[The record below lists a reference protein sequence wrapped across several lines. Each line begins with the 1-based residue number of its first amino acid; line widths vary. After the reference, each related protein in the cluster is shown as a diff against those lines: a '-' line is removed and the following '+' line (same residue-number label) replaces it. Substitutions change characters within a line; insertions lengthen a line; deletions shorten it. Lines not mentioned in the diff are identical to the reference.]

1 MCRVFRCLIIL
12 LTFSATAYCQQLIE
26 GTIVDTETGKPVSFA
41 SVGILGTSK
50 GTSSNVDGQFSLFI
64 DGAVS
69 LKITCVG
76 YESLVIPS
84 SNAVQQIKL
93 KPVATQLSAIVVSD
107 KAINPKRIVRKAF
120 SKISE
125 NYFNHPLLQKFFYR
139 HYCKDDSVYG
149 RLIEASVDVWKNEG
163 YRSFQKVA
171 GEKEEIRV
179 THLRRSLDK
188 TIMAQGHEPISIGTV
203 LQADLIGYQTAEKSE
218 HISFFS
224 DVNNLKTDFESYF
237 FTFKGITDYDEHDV
251 YIIGYEYKK
260 DSVLT
265 TSGAYLQLAKIEGT
279 LFITTDDFAI
289 VKAEEVK
296 SYGESIFHSSAYYRK
311 YDHKYYPYHF
321 VREGESRL
329 SATSTHSFR
338 IDLMLVEMSSDIKDK
353 FVGRIPTR
361 EELLNIQYDS
371 VFWSKNT
378 VLKTTPLEDEII
390 NHLGGGT
397 SLDKQFYLYHQY
409 EMNLRDGGQNGEEK
423 LSWLLQDSKGKRI
436 LYLLFWSGN
445 FQSYLTDLELA
456 KHLQKKHLGKIS
468 FIFVS
473 TDDDETRWQQ
483 TLKKYNFFTNGIIN
497 YRVGGNS
504 KIVKT
509 FDIKDMPS
517 FILVAPTGEFDL
529 HAKRPSNPLL
539 EYDFKFLLEH
549 DN

>member
-1 MCRVFRCLIIL
+1 MCRVIRCLIIF
-12 LTFSATAYCQQLIE
+12 LTLSASAYCQQLIE

-41 SVGILGTSK
+41 SVGVLGTSK

-64 DGAVS
+64 NGTVS

-84 SNAVQQIKL
+84 TSTVLMIKL
-93 KPVATQLSAIVVSD
+93 KPIATQLSAIVVSD
-107 KAINPKRIVRKAF
+107 KAINAKKIVRKAF
-120 SKISE
+120 ARISE
-125 NYFNHPLLQKFFYR
+125 NYFDHPLLQKYFYR

-163 YRSFQKVA
+163 YRSFQKTA

-188 TIMAQGHEPISIGTV
+188 TIMAQGHEPISIGNI
-203 LQADLIGYQTAEKSE
+203 LQADLVGYQTPQKSE

-224 DVNNLKTDFESYF
+224 DVSNLKTDFESYS

-265 TSGAYLQLAKIEGT
+265 TSGAYLPLAKIEGT

-289 VKAEEVK
+289 VKAEEIK
-296 SYGESIFHSSAYYRK
+296 SYGESVFHSSAYYRK

-338 IDLMLVEMSSDIKDK
+338 IDLMLVEMSSDMHEK
-353 FVGRIPTR
+353 FIGRIPTR
-361 EELLNIQYDS
+361 EELLTIPYDS

-390 NHLGGGT
+390 HHLGGGA

-423 LSWLLQDSKGKRI
+423 LNWLLQDSKGKRI
-436 LYLLFWSGN
+436 LYLLFWSGS
-445 FQSYLTDLELA
+445 FQSYLVDLELA
-456 KHLQKKHLGKIS
+456 KQLQKKYLGKIT
-468 FIFVS
+468 FVFVS
-473 TDDDETRWQQ
+473 TENDETSWQQ
-483 TLKKYNFFTNGIIN
+483 AVSKYNFFTNGIVN
-497 YRVGGNS
+497 YRIGSNS
-504 KIVKT
+504 KTAKLFSVDETPAFVLISQNGD
-509 FDIKDMPS
+509 F
-517 FILVAPTGEFDL
+517 LDL
-529 HAKRPSNPLL
+529 HAKRPSDPLL
-539 EYDFKFLLEH
+539 ESVFKSLVH
-549 DN
+549 Q